1 MIKHKVDSMK
11 PCLTTLPNGMRV
23 VTHHI
28 PHVETVSMGVWIEA
42 GSRLEAA
49 HNNGIAH
56 FLEHMAFKGT
66 KTRSAFDIVRQI
78 EAVGGDLNAATSQDV
93 TYYHASV
100 LKEDTGLGIDILADI
115 LQNSIFLEEEIEKE
129 RNVVLQ
135 EIDQTNDTPDDVIFD
150 HFQSIAFSGQP
161 LGQPILGT
169 RETVKSFDRSMLE
182 SFVKENYLPHRM
194 VFSAAG
200 NLSHEAIVAH
210 VEKVFSYP
218 QVPSVSKNQSARYK
232 GGYTHLFKKL
242 EQQHFVL
249 GFEGVALDSPDF
261 YVAHC
266 YSGLLGGGMSSRLF
280 QEVRE
285 KRGLVYGISSFVT
298 SYKDTGLFGVYTG
311 TSSDQMEEI
320 IQIIFQEIEKTTSG
334 ITDEETERAK
344 NQLKAHILMA
354 QESTAYWASANARQV
369 LTFGK
374 TRSVSEIIEKIEAID
389 ARTMG
394 DYAAQLLASPPS
406 FAFVG
411 PRKKKI
417 AYTLNRMCD

>member
-1 MIKHKVDSMK
+1 MLKNKVESQATQ
-11 PCLTTLPNGMRV
+11 LTTLPNGMRV

-42 GSRLEAA
+42 GSRLETART
-49 HNNGIAH
+49 NGIAH

-66 KTRSAFDIVRQI
+66 TTRSAFDIVRQI
-78 EAVGGDLNAATSQDV
+78 ESVGGDLNAATSQDV

-100 LKEDTGLGIDILADI
+100 LKEDTALGIEILADI
-115 LQNSIFLEEEIEKE
+115 LQNSTFLEEEIEKE

-135 EIDQTNDTPDDVIFD
+135 EIDQTNDTPDDVVFD
-150 HFQSIAFSGQP
+150 HFQSVAFAGQS

-169 RETVKSFDRSMLE
+169 RDTVKSFDREMLQA
-182 SFVKENYLPHRM
+182 FVQSHYLPHRM
-194 VFSAAG
+194 VVSAAG
-200 NLSHEAIVAH
+200 NLDHEVIVA
-210 VEKVFSYP
+210 
-218 QVPSVSKNQSARYK
+218 QVKDLFGYAKGSTSAPWPAASYK

-249 GFEGVALDSPDF
+249 GFEGIPLNSPDF

-320 IQIIFQEIEKTTSG
+320 IQIIFQEIEKTTKE
-334 ITDEETERAK
+334 ITDEESERAK

-354 QESTAYWASANARQV
+354 QESTAYWANSLARQV
-369 LTFGK
+369 LTFGQP
-374 TRSVSEIIEKIEAID
+374 RSVPEIIEKIDAID
-389 ARTMG
+389 ARKMG
-394 DYAAQLLASPPS
+394 AYAEQLLTSTPS
-406 FAFVG
+406 FAFIG

-417 AYTLNRMCD
+417 TYSQALIN